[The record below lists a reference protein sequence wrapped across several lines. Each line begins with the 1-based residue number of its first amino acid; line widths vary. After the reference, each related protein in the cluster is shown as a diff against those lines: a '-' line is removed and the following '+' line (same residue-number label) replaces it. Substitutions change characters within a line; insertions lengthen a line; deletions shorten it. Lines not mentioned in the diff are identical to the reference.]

1 MNKKITIVVTGA
13 TGTGKSLISRYI
25 EEFLASKGLMVDR
38 ILEDD
43 DDCWDDSM
51 NEAKLL
57 DLKDDLE
64 IVIKSHTLRRGGI
77 FNSVVNT
84 NDRMGGSI
92 IRYERD

>member
-1 MNKKITIVVTGA
+1 
-13 TGTGKSLISRYI
+13 
-25 EEFLASKGLMVDR
+25 
-38 ILEDD
+38 
-43 DDCWDDSM
+43 M